1 MSSEI
6 NKMNIEKLQKIF
18 SEFVINDFH
27 NSRLTQNAYADKL
40 GITRQTIAKIL
51 RGEIPS
57 LNMINQISPI
67 INFVFDIDEKATSND
82 KFTIDE
88 KILKYIPDFPLFVE
102 AINQSL
108 ALETPESV
116 AVLFKKVAD
125 KITENSK

>member
-116 AVLFKKVAD
+116 AVLFKFL
-125 KITENSK
+125 NS